1 MPRPNVTFKIVD
13 ESLVIPLAEATSST
27 IGGCFNPSMS
37 MYGLAGTTTERVQQ
51 YFFSPDQTDWYN
63 RLTNFVIRNAGGL
76 TFAQG
81 ATGAMGNYSIGK
93 CAATYVSGEYEGA
106 GMCGGI
112 FADEWWAINNF
123 LQYGGGCYVGFN
135 EGSTVPAGF
144 KDLPFDIVFQGGTA
158 GVSGSNYA
166 SVVETIVDARSAG
179 SNPVFGVVAVG
190 SSGAETITSSANFAT
205 YPGTNYGK
213 DYNYA
218 AVFGEKVHLDLTGS
232 TFRTTQMAPDLA
244 GCLVRNDRDGY
255 PWFSPAGP
263 RRGRILNVVRLNRNL
278 TEAEQDIVY
287 ESGVNPVVTFPGDGT
302 ILFGDKTGETDT
314 STLSRINV
322 SRLFQYIK
330 RVLGPVARG
339 VLFEQNDSFT
349 RERFTLAAQT
359 FLNRIVAQRGIS
371 EFRIICDST
380 NNTAE
385 VIEGNYFVADI
396 LIKPVTSINFV
407 TITLTNKDLSS
418 SF

>member
-13 ESLVIPLAEATSST
+13 ESLVIPLAEATAST
-27 IGGCFNPSMS
+27 IGGCFNPTMS
-37 MYGLAGTTTERVQQ
+37 MYGLAGTSTERLQQ
-51 YFFSPDQTDWYN
+51 YFFCPDQADWYN
-63 RLTNFVIRNAGGL
+63 RLTGFIIANAGGL
-76 TFAQG
+76 TFAQN

-93 CAATYVSGEYEGA
+93 CAATYVSGEYTGEGV
-106 GMCGGI
+106 CGGI

-135 EGSTVPAGF
+135 EGTSVPAVF

-166 SVVETIVDARSAG
+166 SVVETIVDARSSG
-179 SNPVFGVVAVG
+179 SNPVFGVIAVG
-190 SSGAETITSSANFAT
+190 SSGDDEITSSANFLT
-205 YPGTNYGK
+205 YPGILYGR

-218 AVFGEKVHLDLTGS
+218 SVLGEKVHLDLTGS
-232 TFRTTQMAPDLA
+232 SFRTTQMAPDLA
-244 GCLVRNDRDGY
+244 GCIVRNDRDGY

-385 VIEGNYFVADI
+385 VVEGNYFVADI